1 MKFLYLIILFAPFLI
16 TPEKTQGQEFPRGWV
31 MYADASQGLATSFKQ
46 YTNYYVGELQL
57 QPAYTIIPAHLR
69 LGGNIGMAY
78 TGDNLDGL
86 FGVHL
91 ALLVKS
97 LDVNFVG
104 RSSVANLQVQAEQL
118 WGTHQ
123 QQMFGL
129 VLKAEVA
136 QLAEIFLSGHRD
148 YNLNNWWLQFG
159 IGYNLLHKK
168 TKKKPIDPFNPPK
181 N

>member
-1 MKFLYLIILFAPFLI
+1 MKFLYLIILIAPFLLP
-16 TPEKTQGQEFPRGWV
+16 PERTLGQEFPRGWV
-31 MYADASQGLATSFKQ
+31 MYADASQGLSTSFKQ

-57 QPAYTIIPAHLR
+57 QPAYTVIPEHLR

-78 TGDNLDGL
+78 TGDNLDGI

-97 LDVNFVG
+97 LQVNLAG
-104 RSSVANLQVQAEQL
+104 PSTLMNIQVQAEQL

-129 VLKAEVA
+129 VLKAEMF
-136 QLAEIFLSGHRD
+136 QLTEIFLSGHRD
-148 YNLNNWWLQFG
+148 YNLNNWWFQFG
-159 IGYNLLHKK
+159 VGYNLFHKK
-168 TKKKPIDPFNPPK
+168 TSKEPHDPFHPTK